1 MTPPAMT
8 PLAPPRALPLSFAAL
23 AAAMAVVVT
32 ASNILVQH
40 PIRTLGLGDYL
51 TYGALTY
58 PFAFL
63 VTDLANRHLGPSGA
77 RRVALVGFACAVALS
92 AWLATPRIAIA
103 SGAAFL
109 CAQLE
114 AGRSVTDRRLD
125 AWGRY
130 HAGLAPLEAEAP
142 SLQGAV
148 LIWPVN
154 RGAMRCPCWIV
165 ARMASDLRLLPA
177 DEPAERLLA
186 MGWGQ
191 LQFAAHHGYAC
202 AMAVLG
208 RGALVAGL
216 LPFAP
221 ILGPSSAPAADDA
234 STLAGIAIGILVFGV
249 FACAMALTG
258 LASTL

>member
-8 PLAPPRALPLSFAAL
+8 PPAPPRALPLSFAAL

-109 CAQLE
+109 CAQLLDI
-114 AGRSVTDRRLD
+114 AIFHRLRGHVWWVAPLASTVAASALD
-125 AWGRY
+125 TALFF
-130 HAGLAPLEAEAP
+130 GLAFHCSALPLIGGTVEGWLGLVGVP
-142 SLQGAV
+142 GA
-148 LIWPVN
+148 
-154 RGAMRCPCWIV
+154 C
-165 ARMASDLRLLPA
+165 
-177 DEPAERLLA
+177 EP
-186 MGWGQ
+186 MPW
-191 LQFAAHHGYAC
+191 
-202 AMAVLG
+202 V
-208 RGALVAGL
+208 
-216 LPFAP
+216 
-221 ILGPSSAPAADDA
+221 
-234 STLAGIAIGILVFGV
+234 TLALADYAVKL
-249 FACAMALTG
+249 AMALAA
-258 LASTL
+258 LAPYVALAGRGKPLSPA